1 MTSTN
6 ILKIVRISIEIK
18 IKSYPLYSTLL
29 NFLISQNK
37 EYGFDQLHE
46 FWQWTKFIIGKSL
59 ANFAKRHLENWTLQ
73 QANCVQ
79 IHFESFPFLRYEPTK
94 WNGRIF
100 FGPSV
105 QSSYKNAANA
115 QSVWWPRTSK
125 MLFQNLHLSVLSIIP

>member
-1 MTSTN
+1 MTSTSV
-6 ILKIVRISIEIK
+6 LKIMRISIEIK

-37 EYGFDQLHE
+37 EYGFNQLHE

-94 WNGRIF
+94 WGIYWYDRLKLGRYPTLLWLIKDSHWF
-100 FGPSV
+100 RLVP
-105 QSSYKNAANA
+105 
-115 QSVWWPRTSK
+115 
-125 MLFQNLHLSVLSIIP
+125 MIIAMV